1 MSVEEITAIQH
12 DSKEKIEAAKTLN
25 KEIQDLE
32 ADPGWLDIKGLEKL
46 EKLIGQAK
54 KQLFGGDHLDGV
66 GVTKKDIV
74 CLDGHLEEGLEQV
87 DTGLLSG
94 VGDEVRV
101 MANELEGNNKA
112 SGEVECLEGLLE
124 EGLEQVGA
132 GLFLLDDGPLQ
143 VELDAVE
150 IHQVGF

>member
-32 ADPGWLDIKGLEKL
+32 ADPGWLDIKGLENL

-54 KQLFGGDHLDGV
+54 AQLFGGNHLNGV
-66 GVTKKDIV
+66 GVMV
-74 CLDGHLEEGLEQV
+74 NQLEE
-87 DTGLLSG
+87 S
-94 VGDEVRV
+94 
-101 MANELEGNNKA
+101 KKP
-112 SGEVECLEGLLE
+112 SGEVGGLDGLLE

-132 GLFLLDDGPLQ
+132 GLFLK
-143 VELDAVE
+143 VEFDAAE
-150 IHQVGF
+150 THQVGFWMMDNALG